1 MKTVV
6 FGLAALK
13 MSFAQHAP
21 PVQSPDVHADRRVT
35 FRFRSP
41 NAQQVS
47 VHLEGAKQPLAMRKS
62 EQGVWS
68 VTTDPLD
75 PNLYGYSFEADGVE
89 LLDPSNSNIKP
100 NLLNPS
106 NEVHVP
112 GTSPLPWD
120 LSDMPHG
127 IVHHHFYKSNIV
139 GDNRDFYVYTP
150 PGYDPNAKTLY
161 PVLYLLHGYSDDA
174 SAWTAVGKA
183 NLILD
188 FLIAEGK
195 AKPMII
201 VMPLGYGAPEI
212 VQRTPRPGGPFH
224 DAALRERNFDNFRR
238 ALTDE
243 VLPRVEA
250 LYKVAPD
257 RGSRAIAG
265 LSMGGAESLLTG
277 LNRTD
282 KFAWIGA
289 FSTGGLTED
298 FAGDFP
304 HLAAE
309 ANAQIRLLWIAC
321 GTDDH
326 LIVLNRKLVSW
337 LKAKGIQVTEIET
350 PGMHSW
356 MVWRRNLV
364 AFAPLLFTDVRLNAA
379 QEDNKKPNGY

>member
-1 MKTVV
+1 MIKTVV
-6 FGLAALK
+6 FGLAVLN

-35 FRFRSP
+35 FRFRDP

-47 VHLEGAKQPLAMRKS
+47 VHLEGVKQSLAMQKG

-68 VTTDPLD
+68 VTTDPLAPD
-75 PNLYGYSFEADGVE
+75 LYGYSFEADGVE

-112 GTSPLPWD
+112 GTSPLPWES
-120 LSDMPHG
+120 SDKPHG
-127 IVHHHFYKSNIV
+127 IIHHHFYKSKIV

-150 PGYDPNAKTLY
+150 PAYDPNAKTLC

-174 SAWTAVGKA
+174 SGWTAVGKA

-188 FLIAEGK
+188 SLIAEAK

-212 VQRTPRPGGPFH
+212 VQRTSVPGGRFH
-224 DAALRERNFDNFRR
+224 DAALRERNFDSFRR
-238 ALTDE
+238 ALIDE
-243 VLPRVEA
+243 VLPQVEA

-277 LNRTD
+277 LDRTD

-289 FSTGGLTED
+289 FSTGGLSED
-298 FAGDFP
+298 FVRDFP
-304 HLAAE
+304 QLTPD

-326 LIVLNRKLVSW
+326 LITVNRKLVGW
-337 LKAKGIQVTEIET
+337 LKTRGIHVTGIET

-356 MVWRRNLV
+356 MVWRRNLL
-364 AFAPLLFTDVRLNAA
+364 AFAPLLFTDARPT
-379 QEDNKKPNGY
+379 Q